1 MTQDTTITAKA
12 IVLFID
18 EDEEMRTKLEKV
30 YAAIAQDDDD
40 SDILEFNSMVKAAL
54 DKYRCTVQ
62 YATMSQT
69 ERWDAMQIFY
79 DRYKEERR

>member
-1 MTQDTTITAKA
+1 MVQDIRITAKA
-12 IVLFID
+12 IVRF
-18 EDEEMRTKLEKV
+18 V
-30 YAAIAQDDDD
+30 DDDD
-40 SDILEFNSMVKAAL
+40 EMHSKLESVYSCDDPCILEFNSLIKAAL

-62 YATMSQT
+62 YATMSQA